1 MAKGVKTGGRKK
13 GTPNKVTSTVKDNV
27 LAVFDKIGG
36 VNQMAVWAQENPTDF
51 YRIYAR
57 MLPQESKEDG
67 SEDEV
72 KATPV
77 KVEVAVVD
85 ARKPNANA

>member
-13 GTPNKVTSTVKDNV
+13 GTPNKATSTVKDNV

-36 VNQMAVWAQENPTDF
+36 VAQMAAWAEEHPTDF
-51 YRIYAR
+51 YRIYSR
-57 MLPQESKEDG
+57 MLPQEGKEAEAG
-67 SEDEV
+67 EED

-77 KVEVAVVD
+77 KVEVSVVD
-85 ARKPNANA
+85 ARKPDADA

>member
-13 GTPNKVTSTVKDNV
+13 GTPNRVTSTVKDNV

-36 VNQMAVWAQENPTDF
+36 VAAMATWAQENPTDF

-57 MLPQESKEDG
+57 MLPTEPKPEEDP
-67 SEDEV
+67 EEN

-85 ARKPNANA
+85 ARKPDADA